1 MSECTV
7 IESTIICHARERKKH
22 THTQKKTMPEDRS
35 GKESKEKSDVQ
46 GEVSREIV

>member
-7 IESTIICHARERKKH
+7 IESTIICHARERG
-22 THTQKKTMPEDRS
+22 KKTKQCLRIEAERK
-35 GKESKEKSDVQ
+35 GKESKERSDVQ